1 MADKYYIDAPTY
13 LEVTSEIADY
23 VMKKMLP
30 NIYDSYTYEEQGSIS
45 FTEEGQEVFNKYLEE
60 IEDFF
65 SNANIVREE

>member
-45 FTEEGQEVFNKYLEE
+45 FTEEGQEVFN
-60 IEDFF
+60 IT
-65 SNANIVREE
+65 